1 MSGAWGCCL
10 GISGLA
16 QAVFESKLSEHHRS
30 TLFGVFEF
38 CDFGLRSSSAF
49 PGLGCR
55 LGGFLSGSN

>member
-38 CDFGLRSSSAF
+38 CDFGLRNSSAF
-49 PGLGCR
+49 PAWGAG
-55 LGGFLSGSN
+55 